1 MNIKTVGFFNREYDG
16 PKHKVFLISCVG
28 SLAFSLIL
36 VIANR
41 AAQVVSHENL
51 WSKLGLL
58 SLFLA
63 VCTVSIVCKRR
74 ALNHTTIVAQQVI
87 RKVRLQFIDK
97 LRHTELQF
105 LEQRE
110 KGEIYA
116 RIVQDTELL
125 SRALPN
131 LVGSFESALSAVA
144 ILAYIAWISLTG
156 FVLTL
161 STMVIMNA
169 IFIRRYVKIKEALR
183 VARLKEGE
191 FNDALNSVLS
201 GFKEIRINTR
211 KNNDLF
217 LDIEVL
223 SRKSEQLKTGAEVD
237 HDKNVVLAVLL
248 SQVVLGVIVFIVP
261 QYSAAYGDVVSQLVA
276 SVLFLFGLTGM
287 AMGGIYTITR
297 ANVAV
302 ENLERLKADIDSF
315 GTIAETEIG
324 DSLTEFREIALRS
337 VTFQYP
343 DRDGEKGFTVGPLDF
358 TVEQGEVLF
367 IVGGNGSGKSTLLK
381 LLTGLYYPAPGRPI
395 TCDGR
400 PLSRT
405 TYQAYREL
413 FSVIFTDFHL
423 FKRLYGLES
432 VDEEEVQRLL
442 ETMELGTKTACV
454 DGRFTKIDLS
464 TGQKKRLAYITSILR
479 DKPIYVFDEWAADQ
493 DPTFR
498 TRFYNEFLDDLRAMG
513 KTVIAVTHDDRF
525 FDRADR
531 VIEMEEGRVVADRRR
546 QPKGGAEPL

>member
-1 MNIKTVGFFNREYDG
+1 MNVKTVAFFSREYDG
-16 PKHKVFLISCVG
+16 PKHKVFFISCVG

-36 VIANR
+36 VIANKT
-41 AAQVVSHENL
+41 AQIVSHENL
-51 WSKLGLL
+51 WAKLGLL
-58 SLFLA
+58 SLFLT
-63 VCTVSIVCKRR
+63 VCAVSIACKRH
-74 ALNHTTIVAQQVI
+74 ALNHTTIIAQQVI

-131 LVGSFESALSAVA
+131 LVGSFESTLSAVA

-217 LDIEVL
+217 QDIEVL
-223 SRKSEQLKTGAEVD
+223 SRKSEQLKTGAEVN
-237 HDKNVVLAVLL
+237 HDKNVVLAVFL
-248 SQVVLGVIVFIVP
+248 SQIVLGVIVFIVP
-261 QYSAAYGDVVSQLVA
+261 QYSTAYGDVVSQLVA

-302 ENLERLKADIDSF
+302 ENLERLKAEIDSF
-315 GTIAETEIG
+315 GTFAEVETG
-324 DSLTEFREIALRS
+324 DPLTEFQEIALRS

-343 DRDGEKGFTVGPLDF
+343 DKDGERGFTVGPLDF
-358 TVEQGEVLF
+358 TIKQGEVLF

-381 LLTGLYYPAPGRPI
+381 LLTGLYYPAPGHPI

-405 TYQAYREL
+405 TYQAYRGL

-423 FKRLYGLES
+423 FKKLYGLES
-432 VDEEEVQRLL
+432 VDEKNVQRLL
-442 ETMELGTKTACV
+442 ETMELDSKTAFV
-454 DGRFTKIDLS
+454 SGRFTKTDLS
-464 TGQKKRLAYITSILR
+464 TGQKKRLAYITSVLR
-479 DKPIYVFDEWAADQ
+479 DKPIYIFDEWAADQ

-498 TRFYNEFLDDLRAMG
+498 VRFYNEFLDDLRAMG

-546 QPKGGAEPL
+546 QPEEGAGPL